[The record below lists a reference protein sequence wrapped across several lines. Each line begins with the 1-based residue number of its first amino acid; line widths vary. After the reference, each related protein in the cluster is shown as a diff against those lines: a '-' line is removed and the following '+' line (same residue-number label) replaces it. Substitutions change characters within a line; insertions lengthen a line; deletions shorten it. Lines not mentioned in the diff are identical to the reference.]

1 MQRSILAI
9 GGIYGALGVGG
20 AAIGAHLL
28 RHSLAATQLE
38 NFQQAVSYFLVHGG
52 VLVALGAW
60 LQGARRARLLK
71 FCAVGFIIGTALFSG
86 GLMLWTALNIPWL
99 RPLIPWGGSVLI
111 AAWCG
116 LALAAC
122 FDSIAS
128 P

>member
-20 AAIGAHLL
+20 AALGAHLL
-28 RHSLAATQLE
+28 RDSLNATQLE
-38 NFQQAVSYFLVHGG
+38 NFQQAVSYFLVHGV

-60 LQGARRARLLK
+60 LQSARRARLLK

-122 FDSIAS
+122 FDSIA
-128 P
+128 